1 MPFLQSVLY
10 VALLGVLSHI
20 IGEALPRRWFH
31 WEQFPFAAY
40 RWEKNGSIYEKIHIQ
55 DWKDHMPDMSRI
67 MKNMVPKRLGMC
79 PTSDDVY
86 LLIQETC
93 VAETVHFFLCLLSPV
108 IYFFWKNKVGI
119 GLSCLVVCCN
129 LPFIMIQRYNR
140 PTLVALAAR
149 LKAREERKKN
159 ARTHTVC

>member
-10 VALLGVLSHI
+10 VAMLGVLSHI

-31 WEQFPFAAY
+31 YEQFPFAVW
-40 RWEKNGSIYEKIHIQ
+40 RWEMNGNIYEKIHIQ

-93 VAETVHFFLCLLSPV
+93 VAEVVHVCLCILSPV
-108 IYFFWKNKVGI
+108 IYFFWKNKVGFW
-119 GLSCLVVCCN
+119 LSCLVIFCN
-129 LPFIMIQRYNR
+129 IPFIMIQRYNR
-140 PTLVALAAR
+140 PNLVALAAR
-149 LKAREERKKN
+149 LKAREERKRN
-159 ARTHTVC
+159 AHTHTVC

>member
-10 VALLGVLSHI
+10 VAFLGVASHI

-31 WEQFPFAAY
+31 WEQLPFTAF
-40 RWEKNGSIYEKIHIQ
+40 RWERNGSIYEKIHIQ
-55 DWKDHMPDMSRI
+55 DWKDHLPDMSRI

-93 VAETVHFFLCLLSPV
+93 VAETVHFFLCLLAPV
-108 IYFFWKNKVGI
+108 IYWFWKNRVGI
-119 GLSCLVVCCN
+119 WLSCLVIFCN

-149 LKAREERKKN
+149 LKAREERRKN
-159 ARTHTVC
+159 AHTHTVS